1 MYLLWGFF
9 RWILGYAIIEIRGV
23 YGEAFLS
30 LCMKQ
35 EIDLWEIRR
44 VCPGIIRVK
53 LYSFALP
60 RLDVLARKCGVTTES
75 CGRFGLWE
83 TLKRYR
89 LRPGIFLGVFLYF
102 ALMLILPRF
111 VWSVEI
117 PNADPV
123 RAGEIRSVLLNSGF
137 GVGSYVPATDFRE
150 LKYDLLLAR
159 DDLVFASIT
168 MQGARAVV
176 DVRFASDAPDLTDR
190 TPCNIVASRD
200 GQIVSVL
207 VREGVRYV
215 TKGQT
220 VQKGDLLV
228 GGIVDTRLGYYVVHS
243 KAEILARVTDVSTET
258 VPLNQV
264 RYERTG
270 RVFVRWVWD
279 FFGKEISLSLRKDC
293 PFEFFDTVTETKC
306 LSLGDRA
313 DIPILLTEIR
323 YYQTEPI
330 SVSYTAEEA
339 LEMARNSL
347 NEVDRIRLNGIE
359 IEAEYETVA
368 VADCAVTL
376 TKTRSLIVDIC
387 EDKEFYF
394 DDKGQ

>member
-1 MYLLWGFF
+1 MLL
-9 RWILGYAIIEIRGV
+9 
-23 YGEAFLS
+23 
-30 LCMKQ
+30 
-35 EIDLWEIRR
+35 
-44 VCPGIIRVK
+44 
-53 LYSFALP
+53 
-60 RLDVLARKCGVTTES
+60 
-75 CGRFGLWE
+75 
-83 TLKRYR
+83 
-89 LRPGIFLGVFLYF
+89 
-102 ALMLILPRF
+102 LPRF

-123 RAGEIRSVLLNSGF
+123 RAREIRSVLLNSGF

-159 DDLVFASIT
+159 DDLVFAAIT

-270 RVFVRWVWD
+270 RVFVRWVWN

-347 NEVDRIRLNGIE
+347 NEVDRIRLNGIK

-368 VADCAVTL
+368 VADYAVTL